1 MHFETKAIHAGID
14 VENPNADVVPP
25 IHRSTVFEH
34 REGGYQEGDMNYTRA
49 VNPNRLRL
57 EHLLAQLEEG
67 EACAT
72 FASGVAAA
80 TAVFQAL
87 EPGDHVIMP
96 ADVYAGNSKLLNEI
110 LIPWGLDVDYIPMD
124 DLEVIEDTIQDS
136 TKLIWIETPSNPM
149 LNITDI
155 AAVSELAHEY
165 SAITCVDNTWPSP
178 VNQLPLKLGADLV
191 LHSTTKYFGGHSDIL
206 GGAVI
211 APAADGIMERIR
223 NIQITMG
230 AVPSPEDCWLLSR
243 SIRTLPYRMRGHNEN
258 AAKLASFLDNHSN
271 VKKVFYPGL
280 ETHPG
285 HEIAQKQM
293 SGFGGMI
300 SFLVNGGREE
310 TLKVTGGSRIITQA
324 TSLGGVESTWE
335 QRRSSE
341 GPDSDTPEN
350 LIRISVGLEHPDD
363 LLEDLEQALKQI

>member
-14 VENPNADVVPP
+14 VENPNSDVVPP
-25 IHRSTVFEH
+25 IHKTTVFEH
-34 REGGYQEGDMNYTRA
+34 RKGGYQEGDMNYTRA

-87 EPGDHVIMP
+87 NPGDHVIMP

-110 LIPWGLDVDYIPMD
+110 LIPWGLKVDYIPMG
-124 DLEVIEDTIQDS
+124 DLSVIEDTIQDN

-155 AAVSELAHEY
+155 GAVSKLAHEY
-165 SAITCVDNTWPSP
+165 GAITCVDNTWPSP

-211 APAADGIMERIR
+211 APKAEGIMERIR

-258 AAKLASFLDNHSN
+258 AAKLATFLDSHPN
-271 VKKVFYPGL
+271 VEKVFYPGL
-280 ETHPG
+280 ESHPG
-285 HEIAQKQM
+285 HAIAKKQM
-293 SGFGGMI
+293 VGFGGMI
-300 SFLVNGGREE
+300 SFLVNGGKEE
-310 TLKVTGGSRIITQA
+310 TLKVTGDSNLITQA

-335 QRRSSE
+335 YRRGSE
-341 GPDSDTPEN
+341 GPDSNTPEN
-350 LIRISVGLEHPDD
+350 LIRISVGLEHPED
-363 LLEDLEQALKQI
+363 LLEDLERALD